1 MPMFFPDLNSVRKL
15 AKDMAEHDNEKKYNG
30 LIPETEKD
38 LSKARK
44 QLADYLRD
52 VWHDEIFAL
61 EVELA
66 VGPEDY
72 DEKMKRHI
80 RHTVFNMPKIAT
92 KEKDWRRW

>member
-1 MPMFFPDLNSVRKL
+1 MPMFFPDLNSVRML
-15 AKDMAEHDNEKKYNG
+15 AKDMAEHKGNKAYNG

-38 LSKARK
+38 LPKARIE
-44 QLADYLRD
+44 LADYLRN

-72 DEKMKRHI
+72 DEKMQRHI
-80 RHTVFNMPKIAT
+80 KQLFFTKPKIAT
-92 KEKDWRRW
+92 KNKDWRKW